1 MYFITRSAPWAI
13 VATLASAFAAPP
25 AYAEG
30 TPPSYGSVGL
40 RYAIWGEADDNFE
53 TRNSPIQT
61 AEFSWS
67 LGSKSVFRARLE
79 QASKTAADRAD
90 KVRRYGLDALFQG
103 LVVSTE
109 FGRIGGISKPSSE
122 LTFQDVGVYEGT
134 YSNIGLYQSGF
145 TGWGL
150 IYVDKKRPKLWRHSE
165 GACSTVSTHC
175 YFTDRDTTQELL
187 MVAWR
192 IGDKLSGEP
201 IQWQGWGIDINAVW
215 ALGLGRSTP
224 SAKAVAGASR
234 TSGIAVSP
242 KTVNGLAYYIDG
254 QYGVSYGVRSGWG
267 KLMFTA
273 GLYYRDQGQGP
284 SLGSSER
291 GQPELWDITGGSDYG
306 PYFRLTAS
314 F

>member
-1 MYFITRSAPWAI
+1 MSFITRSAPWA
-13 VATLASAFAAPP
+13 AMALLASAFTAPAAHGQTAP
-25 AYAEG
+25 A
-30 TPPSYGSVGL
+30 SYGSLGL
-40 RYAIWGEADDNFE
+40 RYAIWGEADDNFD

-67 LGSKSVFRARLE
+67 LGSKAVFRARLE
-79 QASKTAADRAD
+79 QASKTAAERAD

-103 LVVSTE
+103 FVVATE
-109 FGRIGGISKPSSE
+109 FGRIGGLSKPSAE

-134 YSNIGLYQSGF
+134 YSNIGLYQTGF

-150 IYVDKKRPKLWRHSE
+150 IYIDKKRPKLWRHSE
-165 GACSTVSTHC
+165 GACSTVSSHC
-175 YFTDRDTTQELL
+175 YFTDRETEQKLL
-187 MVAWR
+187 LVAYR
-192 IGDKLSGEP
+192 IGDALSGEP

-224 SAKAVAGASR
+224 SARAVAGASR
-234 TSGIAVSP
+234 TSGIAVQSEA
-242 KTVNGLAYYIDG
+242 VDGLAYYLDAQFG
-254 QYGVSYGVRSGWG
+254 MSYGIKSGLG
-267 KLMFTA
+267 KLMVTA

-284 SLGSSER
+284 SLGSVKR

-306 PYFRLTAS
+306 PYVRLTAS